1 MNQAVTDV
9 FSTVRG
15 RIQQAP
21 TFVRHGRVASITGL
35 IVESDGPNASVG
47 ELCLLRSQRTG
58 FEVLAEVVGFRSE
71 KILLMAL
78 GDVSGLHVGC
88 ETIAWDSW
96 SLPEANEALFGQI
109 LDALGRPLDESRS
122 VTRSKRGLPAQQPPN
137 PLRRRRITEPFP
149 TGVRAID
156 AFVPVGRDRESA
168 FSQAPGWASP
178 PCWV

>member
-78 GDVSGLHVGC
+78 GDVGTITTKREKKDETSYYISFWLLLESFCCCNSARC
-88 ETIAWDSW
+88 EWYLS
-96 SLPEANEALFGQI
+96 SH
-109 LDALGRPLDESRS
+109 RY
-122 VTRSKRGLPAQQPPN
+122 
-137 PLRRRRITEPFP
+137 
-149 TGVRAID
+149 
-156 AFVPVGRDRESA
+156 
-168 FSQAPGWASP
+168 
-178 PCWV
+178 